1 MRIKHVFIVFL
12 FVEVSFAQKE
22 SCATQKLPKRK
33 AMQNEM
39 ITCFHDSLQSSFR
52 LTIPHRVV
60 AHYHQFHTENIFVL
74 QGRAEMRMN
83 DTVICIKKGMH
94 VSIPKGT
101 IHSVEK
107 VLSRRPLVV
116 ISVQSPYFD
125 GKDRVIVSDN

>member
-1 MRIKHVFIVFL
+1 MRLKHVFIVFL
-12 FVEVSFAQKE
+12 FVQVSFAQKE
-22 SCATQKLPKRK
+22 SCHTQKLPKRK

-39 ITCFHDSLQSSFR
+39 VTCFHDSLQSSYR

-74 QGRAEMRMN
+74 QGRVEMRMN
-83 DTVICIKKGMH
+83 DTVIYIKKGMH

-125 GKDRVIVSDN
+125 GKDRVLVSDN

>member
-1 MRIKHVFIVFL
+1 MRLKHVFIVFL
-12 FVEVSFAQKE
+12 FLQVSFAQKE
-22 SCATQKLPKRK
+22 TCATQKLPKRK
-33 AMQNEM
+33 ATQNEM
-39 ITCFHDSLQSSFR
+39 VTCFHDSLQSSFR

-60 AHYHQFHTENIFVL
+60 AHYHQFHTENIIVL

-125 GKDRVIVSDN
+125 GKDRVLVSEN

>member
-12 FVEVSFAQKE
+12 FVQVSFAQKE
-22 SCATQKLPKRK
+22 SCATEKLPKRK
-33 AMQNEM
+33 ATQNE
-39 ITCFHDSLQSSFR
+39 IVTCFHDSLQSSFR
-52 LTIPHRVV
+52 LTIPNRVV

-83 DTVICIKKGMH
+83 DTILLIKKGMH

-125 GKDRVIVSDN
+125 GKDRIVVSEN

>member
-1 MRIKHVFIVFL
+1 MRLKHVFIVFL
-12 FVEVSFAQKE
+12 FVQVSFAQKE
-22 SCATQKLPKRK
+22 SCANQKLPKRK
-33 AMQNEM
+33 ATQNEM
-39 ITCFHDSLQSSFR
+39 VTCFHDSLQSSFR

-83 DTVICIKKGMH
+83 DRIICIKKGMH

-107 VLSRRPLVV
+107 VLSKRPLVV

>member
-1 MRIKHVFIVFL
+1 
-12 FVEVSFAQKE
+12 
-22 SCATQKLPKRK
+22 
-33 AMQNEM
+33 MQNEM

-83 DTVICIKKGMH
+83 DTIICIKKGMH
-94 VSIPKGT
+94 VSIPKGS

-116 ISVQSPYFD
+116 ISVQSPFYD
-125 GKDRVIVSDN
+125 GKDRVIVSDY

>member
-1 MRIKHVFIVFL
+1 MRLKHVFIVFL
-12 FVEVSFAQKE
+12 FVQVSFAQKE
-22 SCATQKLPKRK
+22 TCATQKLPKRK
-33 AMQNEM
+33 ATQNEM
-39 ITCFHDSLQSSFR
+39 VTCFHDSLQSSFR
-52 LTIPHRVV
+52 LTISHRVV

-125 GKDRVIVSDN
+125 GKDRVLVSEN

>member
-1 MRIKHVFIVFL
+1 
-12 FVEVSFAQKE
+12 
-22 SCATQKLPKRK
+22 
-33 AMQNEM
+33 
-39 ITCFHDSLQSSFR
+39 FR

-83 DTVICIKKGMH
+83 DTIICIKKGMH
-94 VSIPKGT
+94 VSIPKGS

-116 ISVQSPYFD
+116 ISVQSPFYD
-125 GKDRVIVSDN
+125 GKDRVIVSDY